1 MSVIE
6 TGNYDHLSPTELKA
20 VQDAA
25 KEAAKSL
32 MRTDAE
38 KDVRNGISAMVKE
51 EFKIGKSDFNDLVNR
66 YHRQDKEA
74 VTAKRENQNA
84 LFDKVFPE
92 GKTPQNDD
100 EADE

>member
-1 MSVIE
+1 MSIVE
-6 TGNYDHLSPTELKA
+6 TGNYDHLSPTELKS

-32 MRTDAE
+32 MRSDAE
-38 KDVRNGISAMVKE
+38 KDVRTGIAAMVKE
-51 EFKIGKSDFNDLVNR
+51 EFKISKSDFNDLVNR

-92 GKTPQNDD
+92 GKKPEPDTDN
-100 EADE
+100 E

>member
-32 MRTDAE
+32 MRSDAE
-38 KDVRNGISAMVKE
+38 KDVRNGISAMVKD
-51 EFKIGKSDFNDLVNR
+51 EFNIKKSDFNDLVNR

-84 LFDKVFPE
+84 LFDKVFPD
-92 GKTPQNDD
+92 GKSPEP
-100 EADE
+100 EADDNE

>member
-32 MRTDAE
+32 MRSDAE

-92 GKTPQNDD
+92 GKKADP
-100 EADE
+100 EADANE

>member
-6 TGNYDHLSPTELKA
+6 TGNYDHLSPTELKS
-20 VQDAA
+20 VKEAA

-32 MRTDAE
+32 MRSDAE
-38 KDVRNGISAMVKE
+38 TDVRNGISAMVKE
-51 EFKIGKSDFNDLVNR
+51 EFNIKKSDFKDLVNR

-84 LFDKVFPE
+84 LFDKVFPD
-92 GKTPQNDD
+92 GVAPQD
-100 EADE
+100 EDEKDE